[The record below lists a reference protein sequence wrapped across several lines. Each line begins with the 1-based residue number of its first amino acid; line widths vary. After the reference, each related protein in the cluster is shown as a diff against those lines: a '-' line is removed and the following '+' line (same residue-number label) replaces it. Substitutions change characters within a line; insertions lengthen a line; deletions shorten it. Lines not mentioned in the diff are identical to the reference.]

1 LHQADQEKKELSYPT
16 RRYMTRIRSDPAV
29 LTVLYVDDE
38 PDLLDIAT
46 IFLESTGNFTIET
59 STSVREAMAKLCETQ
74 YDAIVSDYQMPEK
87 DGIAFLKEI
96 RSIYGHIPFILFTG
110 KGREEVVIQA
120 LENGADFYLQKG
132 GEPRSQFAELRN
144 KIEKAVSEKR
154 ALEARLDSERRLADI
169 INFLPDATFAI
180 DGQGKVIAWNLA
192 MEQMTGV
199 PADRIMGK
207 GEYEYALY
215 VYNERRPLLLD
226 YILTGTSGAGEY
238 YDRITQDGNRLFSE
252 KYAPFIHGGKGGYLW
267 FVASPLYDS
276 HGTIIGAIESI
287 RDITAQKKLESSLRT
302 SESRYHNVF
311 NSTAEAMLVV
321 DRDSAG
327 VLDANPQ
334 ACRLYG
340 YKRDEI
346 RDKRCT
352 DLTADNTRMVPE
364 GQTGM
369 QRITGQ
375 EHRRKDG
382 TTFPA
387 ELSFNIYP
395 QKRRTIVILNI
406 RDITERIRADEET
419 RVRNEALNAA
429 NARLAASEERYRS
442 IFQNASD
449 ITRILNPEGTIMFD
463 SASTQRILG
472 YPEGFFIG
480 RKTFEFI
487 HPDDRERVMNDFIEV
502 CNRTNPSLP
511 TEFRIRRA
519 DGEYV
524 WVEAVGVNLLED
536 PAVNGIVV
544 TSRPITERKRIEA
557 ELVQREEHYRTLLSN
572 AAIGL
577 FFWSPDGTLLFVND
591 HAARSIESTPAAMQG
606 KSVTDL
612 FGPTLGQVFLER
624 IQDAAGRDTPTE
636 YEDFLP
642 LPAGEGWFLSL
653 LSRLTD
659 SSGDLRGVQV
669 LSIDISSRKKARE
682 EIERNH
688 EELQAAYEQLEASE
702 KELHRNFKALSKTSR
717 SLARSEERLKRLFE
731 HMDEGLAL
739 HELVYGEDGRV
750 SDYRILAVN
759 PAYERYV
766 GIKQEDAAGRTA
778 TDLYGTEEPPY
789 LDIYSQVALTG
800 KPASFDTYFP
810 PLQKHFKISAYS
822 PKKRQFATIFLDITE
837 MKQKEGELA
846 RQHGDLEEMYEE
858 LAAGEEELRK
868 NYDDLRISQLDL
880 SRSRQ
885 QYRNVLDRLQ
895 DAYFRTDRE
904 GFLQEVNP
912 SAARMFGY
920 GSADEMIGTPIL
932 TFYSNPKEREKL
944 LEYLDVHKSVADW
957 VMEGQRKD
965 GSSFWASLNVQKLYD
980 ERGEHDGTEGFM
992 RDITARK
999 NDEEALREANKKLN
1013 ILSSITRHD
1022 IINQLTLLRAYI
1034 DLVGSEQATILEN
1047 DPKFQKLGQIAER
1060 IDTIIRFTKEYQD
1073 IGVASPVFVNFH
1085 RVVDE
1090 TWDKVP
1096 HEGVTL
1102 VNTVD
1107 DNVDV
1112 YADPLIHMVVFNL
1125 IDNAFRHGGPSL
1137 STIRFGSSS
1146 DGDTLVLVYD
1156 DDGAGV
1162 PKNEKE
1168 KIFEQGHGKNFGFG
1182 LFLTREILA
1191 ISGITIRETGVP
1203 GKGARFEITV
1213 PQGKYRQARKKRA
1226 GLSG

>member
-1 LHQADQEKKELSYPT
+1 
-16 RRYMTRIRSDPAV
+16 MTHIRSDPAV
-29 LTVLYVDDE
+29 LSVLYVDDE

-59 STSVREAMAKLCETQ
+59 STSVREAMDKLRETQ

-96 RSIYGHIPFILFTG
+96 RSNYGHIPFILFTG

-144 KIEKAVSEKR
+144 KIEKAVSEKQ

-180 DGQGKVIAWNLA
+180 DRQGKVIAWNLA

-199 PADRIMGK
+199 PADRIIGK
-207 GEYEYALY
+207 GEYEYALH

-226 YILTGTSGAGEY
+226 YILTGTSGADKY
-238 YDRITQDGNRLFSE
+238 YDKITQDGNRLFSE
-252 KYAPFIHGGKGGYLW
+252 KYTPFIRGGKGGYLW

-287 RDITAQKKLESSLRT
+287 RDITAQKKLESSLRA

-311 NSTAEAMLVV
+311 NSAAEAMMVV
-321 DRDSAG
+321 DRESAR

-340 YKRDEI
+340 YEREEL
-346 RDKRCT
+346 RDKRCS

-387 ELSFNIYP
+387 EISFNIYP
-395 QKRRTIVILNI
+395 QKRRTIVIFNI
-406 RDITERIRADEET
+406 RDITERIRADEEI
-419 RVRNEALNAA
+419 RSRNEALNAA

-449 ITRILNPEGTIMFD
+449 ITRVLDAEGTIMFD

-472 YPEGFFIG
+472 YPAGFFIG
-480 RKTFEFI
+480 RKGFDFI
-487 HPDDRERVMNDFIEV
+487 HPDDRERVMNDFHEV
-502 CNRTNPSLP
+502 CDNTNPSLP

-557 ELVQREEHYRTLLSN
+557 ELVQREEHYRTLLSD

-591 HAARSIESTPAAMQG
+591 HGARSMESTPAAMQG

-612 FGPTLGQVFLER
+612 FGPNLGQVFLER

-636 YEDFLP
+636 YEDFLT
-642 LPAGEGWFLSL
+642 LPAGEAWYLSF
-653 LSRLTD
+653 LSRLND
-659 SSGDLRGVQV
+659 SSGNLRGVQV
-669 LSIDISSRKKARE
+669 LSLDISLRKKAGE
-682 EIERNH
+682 ELERNH
-688 EELQAAYEQLEASE
+688 MELQAAYEQLTASE
-702 KELHRNFKALSKTSR
+702 KELHRNYKALAKTGR
-717 SLARSEERLKRLFE
+717 SLARSEERLKRLFK
-731 HMDEGLAL
+731 HMEEGLAL

-750 SDYRILAVN
+750 SDYRVLAVN

-766 GIKQEDAAGRTA
+766 GIKQEEAAGRTA
-778 TDLYGTEEPPY
+778 TDLYGTKEPPY
-789 LDIYSQVALTG
+789 LEIYSQVALTG

-810 PLQKHFKISAYS
+810 PLQKHFRISVYS
-822 PKKRQFATIFLDITE
+822 PKKGQFATIFLDITE
-837 MKQKEGELA
+837 LKQKEEELE
-846 RQHGDLEEMYEE
+846 RQHSDLEQLYEE
-858 LAAGEEELRK
+858 LAASEEELRR
-868 NYDDLRISQLDL
+868 NYEELQKTGDDLSK
-880 SRSRQ
+880 SRK
-885 QYRNVLDRLQ
+885 QYRNVLDTLQ

-904 GFLQEVNP
+904 GFLEEVNP
-912 SAARMFGY
+912 SAARMLGY
-920 GSADEMIGTPIL
+920 DSPDEMIGVSIL
-932 TFYSNPKEREKL
+932 TFYRSPEERQKL
-944 LEYLDVHKSVADW
+944 LAYLDAHKSVTDW
-957 VMEGQRKD
+957 VTKGLRKD
-965 GSSFWASLNVQKLYD
+965 GSSFWASMNVQRLYND
-980 ERGEHDGTEGFM
+980 KGEHNGTEGYI
-992 RDITARK
+992 RDITDRK

-1034 DLVGSEQATILEN
+1034 DLVGTEQATVLEH
-1047 DPKFQKLGQIAER
+1047 DPKFRKLGEIAER

-1073 IGVASPVFVNFH
+1073 IGVTSPVYVNLH
-1085 RVVDE
+1085 RTIGE
-1090 TWDKVP
+1090 TWKERP
-1096 HEGVTL
+1096 HDDITL
-1102 VNTVD
+1102 VNDIDPRVE
-1107 DNVDV
+1107 V
-1112 YADPLIHMVVFNL
+1112 YADPLVRMVVFNL
-1125 IDNAFRHGGPSL
+1125 LDNAFRHGGPSL
-1137 STIRFGSSS
+1137 STIRFSSS
-1146 DGDTLVLVYD
+1146 LNGDALVILYEDDGD
-1156 DDGAGV
+1156 GV
-1162 PKNEKE
+1162 PVGEKQ

-1191 ISGITIRETGVP
+1191 ISGITIQETGVP

-1213 PQGKYRQARKKRA
+1213 PQGKYRLATGKRTGTAR
-1226 GLSG
+1226 